1 MLKIYSIHSRKG
13 STSNANYV
21 WDKSKHLQYQFPKS
35 AIFNTYNRK
44 LILVLCFHPNMYTFL
59 YSQNQMLLLLKI
71 HIQSFYI
78 LSNRFN
84 ILALW
89 GRNREV
95 QTNNTD
101 HLKWLRDH
109 WLYNTPC
116 FISDVK
122 SDDHVNGKKLPVHT
136 SKVSHPSLHEN
147 LCRPRSIHCSNL
159 PVTQA
164 LTTCST
170 SDLYILFQPDLA

>member
-1 MLKIYSIHSRKG
+1 MPTMYETKLNIY
-13 STSNANYV
+13 NN
-21 WDKSKHLQYQFPKS
+21 QFPKS

-71 HIQSFYI
+71 HIQSFYS

-101 HLKWLRDH
+101 HLKLLRDH
-109 WLYNTPC
+109 WLYNMPC
-116 FISDVK
+116 FNSDVK
-122 SDDHVNGKKLPVHT
+122 SDDHVNEKKLSVHI